1 LSFLLFYLVFLSHFV
16 SPFFFTHVLYFFYLC
31 GFISSLPPTC
41 LGIKDLVVVV
51 VVLEDFLFPSKEAS
65 FTLSDSAPSLKESH
79 AVSEESLFCST
90 ESSATLKESPP
101 LEETPGPRGLAI
113 LSDKNH
119 VNSENSHLSHVGLF
133 TTIILYLFDQLF

>member
-1 LSFLLFYLVFLSHFV
+1 MFC
-16 SPFFFTHVLYFFYLC
+16 TFFYSC

-65 FTLSDSAPSLKESH
+65 FTSSDSAPSLKESH